1 MFPNRQ
7 NPRMRRAANV
17 VRPFAGSSSSESPF
31 STVALWLLCLFVFSV
46 PLENSIVI
54 PGIGTIGR
62 IIGLIAFV
70 AGIVAVVESGKFRT
84 PILPHL
90 MMVLF
95 VVWVSL
101 SFFWTIGP
109 DETTD
114 EIISYVQ
121 LIAMV
126 LLIWAEAPKAEQ
138 QQRLMR
144 AYILGAGVLAVAT
157 ILQNQSSAVGVRQ
170 GAFNMNPNDIG
181 LRIVLAVPMALYL
194 AVVDKRPIWP
204 WVYRGVVGA
213 ASVAVFYTASRGGFV
228 ALIAA
233 FLMIPLTLRSWTSK
247 QKLATVVLVVIGALV
262 AIRMVPQRAW
272 TRLGETQSEIT
283 EGTMDA
289 RTVIWHAGLEVY
301 YEHPFLGIG
310 AGAFPVAV
318 QQKTA
323 TAWAPHNT
331 FLSVLVELG
340 AIGFGIFAVM
350 LFTLVTAATRMQNLE
365 RSLWLVML
373 LSWALGCF
381 VMNWEYYKPTW
392 FLFAMLAAQSAVYAT
407 APVRQRFAQQGLRQP
422 YRGQPGR
429 VPKRVREFWNANF
442 EQQVGGP
449 QVEERSYRPVR
460 GKR

>member
-1 MFPNRQ
+1 
-7 NPRMRRAANV
+7 MRRPVGVAQ
-17 VRPFAGSSSSESPF
+17 PFSGSGSNESPF
-31 STVALWLLCLFVFSV
+31 AVVALWLLCLFVFAV

-54 PGIGTIGR
+54 PGFGTISR

-70 AGIVAVVESGKFRT
+70 AGIVSVVESGKFRT

-101 SFFWTIGP
+101 SFFWTISP
-109 DETTD
+109 DDTTE

-126 LLIWAEAPKAEQ
+126 LLIWAEAPKPEQ

-144 AYILGAGVLAVAT
+144 AYIIGAGALAVAT
-157 ILQNQSSAVGVRQ
+157 ILQNESSVVGVRQ

-181 LRIVLAVPMALYL
+181 LRIVLSVPMALYL
-194 AVVDKRPIWP
+194 SAVDKRRIWP
-204 WVYRGVVGA
+204 WIYRAEVVA
-213 ASVAVFYTASRGGFV
+213 ASCGLFFTASRGGFV

-233 FLMIPLTLRSWTSK
+233 FLMIPLTLKSWTTK
-247 QKLATVVLVVIGALV
+247 QKLATLVLVVIGALV
-262 AIRMVPQRAW
+262 AIRMVPQKAW
-272 TRLGETQSEIT
+272 TRLGSTETEIT

-301 YEHPFLGIG
+301 FDHPFLGIG

-350 LFTLVTAATRMQNLE
+350 LFTLITAAMRMQSLE

-373 LSWALGCF
+373 LSWALGGF

-392 FLFAMLAAQSAVYAT
+392 FVFAMLAVQSASYAM
-407 APVRQRFAQQGLRQP
+407 ASPVRQRFVQGVQQP

-442 EQQVGGP
+442 EQQMGP
-449 QVEERSYRPVR
+449 RVEERGYRPMR

>member
-1 MFPNRQ
+1 MFSNRQ
-7 NPRMRRAANV
+7 SLRMRQPIGVAH
-17 VRPFAGSSSSESPF
+17 PFAGSSSSESPIAI
-31 STVALWLLCLFVFSV
+31 VALWLLALFVFSM
-46 PLENSIVI
+46 PLENSIVV

-62 IIGLIAFV
+62 IIGLVAFV
-70 AGIVAVVESGKFRT
+70 AGLVSIVESGKFRT
-84 PILPHL
+84 PIVPHL
-90 MMVLF
+90 MMVMF
-95 VVWVSL
+95 VIWVCL
-101 SFFWTIGP
+101 SYFWTIGAE
-109 DETTD
+109 ETT
-114 EIISYVQ
+114 EEMISYVQ

-126 LLIWAEAPKAEQ
+126 LLIWAEAPKPEQ

-144 AYILGAGVLAVAT
+144 AYILGAGILAVAT
-157 ILQNQSSAVGVRQ
+157 VLTNQSSAVGVRQ

-181 LRIVLAVPMALYL
+181 LRIVISVPMALYL
-194 AVVDKRPIWP
+194 SVVDKRPLWP
-204 WVYRGVVGA
+204 WIYRAQVIA
-213 ASVAVFYTASRGGFV
+213 AACGVFYTASRGGFV

-233 FLMIPLTLRSWTSK
+233 FLMIPLTLRAWTRK

-262 AIRMVPQRAW
+262 AIRMVPQKAW

-301 YEHPFLGIG
+301 FEHPFLGIG

-318 QQKTA
+318 QQVTA

-340 AIGFGIFAVM
+340 AIGFAIFTVM
-350 LFTLVTAATRMQNLE
+350 LVTLIAAALRMQNLE

-373 LSWALGCF
+373 LSWGLGCF

-392 FLFAMLAAQSAVYAT
+392 FLFSMLAVQSAAYAT
-407 APVRQRFAQQGLRQP
+407 APVRHRFVQGVRHP
-422 YRGQPGR
+422 FRGQPGR

-442 EQQVGGP
+442 EQQMGP
-449 QVEERSYRPVR
+449 RIDERGYRPMR

>member
-1 MFPNRQ
+1 
-7 NPRMRRAANV
+7 MRRPMGV
-17 VRPFAGSSSSESPF
+17 GRPFAASTGESPI
-31 STVALWLLCLFVFSV
+31 STVALWLLSLFIFSI

-62 IIGLIAFV
+62 VIGLVAFI

-84 PILPHL
+84 PIVPHL

-101 SFFWTIGP
+101 SYFWTIGP
-109 DETTD
+109 EETT
-114 EIISYVQ
+114 EELISYVQ

-138 QQRLMR
+138 QERLMR
-144 AYILGAGVLAVAT
+144 AYIIGAGVLAVAT
-157 ILQNQSSAVGVRQ
+157 IMQNEGSAVVGVRQ

-181 LRIVLAVPMALYL
+181 LRIVISVPMALYL
-194 AVVDKRPIWP
+194 SVKEKNPLWAWFYRIQVV
-204 WVYRGVVGA
+204 A
-213 ASVAVFYTASRGGFV
+213 AACGMFFTASRGAFV
-228 ALIAA
+228 AFLAA
-233 FLMIPLTLRSWTSK
+233 MLMIPLTLRQWTGK
-247 QKLATVVLVVIGALV
+247 QKLATAVLVVIGALI
-262 AIRMVPQRAW
+262 AIRMVPQRAFS
-272 TRLGETQSEIT
+272 RLGETSSEIT

-289 RTVIWHAGLEVY
+289 RTVIWNAGLEVF

-318 QQKTA
+318 QAKTA

-340 AIGFGIFAVM
+340 SIGFGIFAVM
-350 LFTLVTAATRMQNLE
+350 LITLITAAMRMEKLE

-373 LSWALGCF
+373 LSWGLGCF

-392 FLFAMLAAQSAVYAT
+392 FLFAMLAVQSAAYAT
-407 APVRQRFAQQGLRQP
+407 APVRQRVAQMGRQP

-429 VPKRVREFWNANF
+429 VPKRVREFWNTNF
-442 EQQVGGP
+442 EQQTGGP
-449 QVEERSYRPVR
+449 NVEERSYRPVR

>member
-1 MFPNRQ
+1 MG
-7 NPRMRRAANV
+7 V
-17 VRPFAGSSSSESPF
+17 GRPFAASSGESPI
-31 STVALWLLCLFVFSV
+31 STVALWLLSLFIFSI

-62 IIGLIAFV
+62 VIGLVAFI

-84 PILPHL
+84 PIVPHL

-101 SFFWTIGP
+101 SYFWTIGP
-109 DETTD
+109 EETT
-114 EIISYVQ
+114 EELISYVQ

-138 QQRLMR
+138 QERLMR
-144 AYILGAGVLAVAT
+144 AYIIGAGVLAVAT
-157 ILQNQSSAVGVRQ
+157 IMQNEGSAVVGVRQ

-181 LRIVLAVPMALYL
+181 LRIVISVPMALYL
-194 AVVDKRPIWP
+194 SVKEKNPLWAWFYRIQVV
-204 WVYRGVVGA
+204 A
-213 ASVAVFYTASRGGFV
+213 AACGMFFTASRGAFV
-228 ALIAA
+228 AFLAA
-233 FLMIPLTLRSWTSK
+233 MLMIPLTLRQWTGK
-247 QKLATVVLVVIGALV
+247 QKLATAVLVVIGALI
-262 AIRMVPQRAW
+262 AIRMVPQRAFS
-272 TRLGETQSEIT
+272 RLGETSSEIT

-289 RTVIWHAGLEVY
+289 RTVIWNAGLEVF

-318 QQKTA
+318 QAKTA

-340 AIGFGIFAVM
+340 SIGFGIFAVM
-350 LFTLVTAATRMQNLE
+350 LITLITAAMRMEKLE

-373 LSWALGCF
+373 LSWGLGCF

-392 FLFAMLAAQSAVYAT
+392 FLFAMLAVQSAAYAT
-407 APVRQRFAQQGLRQP
+407 APVRQRVAQMGRQP

-429 VPKRVREFWNANF
+429 VPKRVREFWNTNF
-442 EQQVGGP
+442 EQQTGGP
-449 QVEERSYRPVR
+449 NVEERSYRPVR

>member
-1 MFPNRQ
+1 
-7 NPRMRRAANV
+7 MRRSANV
-17 VRPFAGSSSSESPF
+17 ARPFAGSSSGESPF
-31 STVALWLLCLFVFSV
+31 STVALWLLCLFVFSI

-62 IIGLIAFV
+62 VIGLIAFV
-70 AGIVAVVESGKFRT
+70 AGIIAVIESGKFRT

-90 MMVLF
+90 MMVMF

-101 SFFWTIGP
+101 TYFWTISS
-109 DETTD
+109 DETVQ
-114 EIISYVQ
+114 ELVSYVQ

-126 LLIWAEAPKAEQ
+126 LLIWAEAPKPEQ

-144 AYILGAGVLAVAT
+144 AYIIGAGVLAVAT
-157 ILQNQSSAVGVRQ
+157 ILQNQGSVVGVRQ

-181 LRIVLAVPMALYL
+181 LRIVLSVPMALYL
-194 AVVDKRPIWP
+194 SAVDKSPIWG
-204 WVYRGVVGA
+204 WFYRAQVIA
-213 ASVAVFYTASRGGFV
+213 AACGMFFTASRGAFV
-228 ALIAA
+228 AFIAA
-233 FLMIPLTLRSWTSK
+233 MLMIPLTLRSWSFK
-247 QKLATVVLVVIGALV
+247 QKLATVVLVVIGSLV
-262 AIRMVPQRAW
+262 AIRMVPQKAW
-272 TRLGETQSEIT
+272 TRLGSTESEIT

-289 RTVIWHAGLEVY
+289 RTVIWQAGLEVY
-301 YEHPFLGIG
+301 FDHPFLGIG
-310 AGAFPVAV
+310 AGTFPIAV

-340 AIGFGIFAVM
+340 AVGFCIFTV
-350 LFTLVTAATRMQNLE
+350 LLITLTSAAMRMQSLE

-392 FLFAMLAAQSAVYAT
+392 FVFAMLAVQSGAYAV
-407 APVRQRFAQQGLRQP
+407 APVRQRFAGHSVQQP

-442 EQQVGGP
+442 EQQMGP
-449 QVEERSYRPVR
+449 RAEEHSYRPMR

>member
-7 NPRMRRAANV
+7 SPRMRGAGSV
-17 VRPFAGSSSSESPF
+17 VRPFAPASANESPIA
-31 STVALWLLCLFVFSV
+31 TIALWLLALFVFSV
-46 PLENSIVI
+46 PLENSIVV

-62 IIGLIAFV
+62 IIGLVAFV
-70 AGIVAVVESGKFRT
+70 AGIVAVVETGKFRT
-84 PILPHL
+84 PIVPHL

-95 VVWVSL
+95 VVWVCL
-101 SFFWTIGP
+101 SYFWTIGP
-109 DETTD
+109 EETT
-114 EIISYVQ
+114 EEMISYVQ

-126 LLIWAEAPKAEQ
+126 LLIWAEAPKPEQ

-144 AYILGAGVLAVAT
+144 AYIIGATVLAVAT
-157 ILQNQSSAVGVRQ
+157 VLTNEHSVVGVRQ

-181 LRIVLAVPMALYL
+181 LRIVLSVPMALYL
-194 AVVDKRPIWP
+194 AVVDKRPVWP
-204 WVYRGVVGA
+204 WIYRASIVA
-213 ASVAVFYTASRGGFV
+213 ASCGVFFTASRGGFV

-233 FLMIPLTLRSWTSK
+233 FLMVPLTLKAWTPK
-247 QKLATVVLVVIGALV
+247 QKLATVVLVIIGSLV

-289 RTVIWHAGLEVY
+289 RTVIWHAGLEAY
-301 YEHPFLGIG
+301 YDHPFVGIG
-310 AGAFPVAV
+310 AGAFPIAV

-350 LFTLVTAATRMQNLE
+350 LFSMITAASRMQNLE

-392 FLFAMLAAQSAVYAT
+392 FLFAMLAAQSSAYAAAV
-407 APVRQRFAQQGLRQP
+407 PVRQRFAQGVRQP

-429 VPKRVREFWNANF
+429 VPQRVREFWNANF

-449 QVEERSYRPVR
+449 RVEERNYRPAR

>member
-1 MFPNRQ
+1 
-7 NPRMRRAANV
+7 
-17 VRPFAGSSSSESPF
+17 
-31 STVALWLLCLFVFSV
+31 
-46 PLENSIVI
+46 
-54 PGIGTIGR
+54 
-62 IIGLIAFV
+62 
-70 AGIVAVVESGKFRT
+70 
-84 PILPHL
+84 
-90 MMVLF
+90 VL
-95 VVWVSL
+95 
-101 SFFWTIGP
+101 TN
-109 DETTD
+109 E
-114 EIISYVQ
+114 
-121 LIAMV
+121 
-126 LLIWAEAPKAEQ
+126 
-138 QQRLMR
+138 
-144 AYILGAGVLAVAT
+144 
-157 ILQNQSSAVGVRQ
+157 SSAVGVRQ

-181 LRIVLAVPMALYL
+181 LRIVLSVPMALYL

-204 WVYRGVVGA
+204 WIYRASIIA
-213 ASVAVFYTASRGGFV
+213 ASCGVFFTASRGGFV

-233 FLMIPLTLRSWTSK
+233 FLMVPLTLKAWTPK
-247 QKLATVVLVVIGALV
+247 QKLATVVLVIIGSLV

-289 RTVIWHAGLEVY
+289 RTVIWHAGLEAY
-301 YEHPFLGIG
+301 YDHPFLGIG
-310 AGAFPVAV
+310 AGAFPIAV

-350 LFTLVTAATRMQNLE
+350 LFSLVTAAMRMQNLE

-392 FLFAMLAAQSAVYAT
+392 FLFAMLAAQSGAYAAAV
-407 APVRQRFAQQGLRQP
+407 PVRQRFAQGIRQP

-429 VPKRVREFWNANF
+429 VPQRVREFWNANF
-442 EQQVGGP
+442 EQPAGGP
-449 QVEERSYRPVR
+449 RVEERSYRPVR

>member
-1 MFPNRQ
+1 MFPNR
-7 NPRMRRAANV
+7 NHSRT
-17 VRPFAGSSSSESPF
+17 RPSGGGTQAFAGSSSSESPIAV
-31 STVALWLLCLFVFSV
+31 VALWLLALFVFSV
-46 PLENSIVI
+46 PLENSIVV

-62 IIGLIAFV
+62 IIGLVAFV
-70 AGIVAVVESGKFRT
+70 AGLAAVVETGKFRT

-95 VVWVSL
+95 VVWVCL
-101 SFFWTIGP
+101 SYFWTIGSE
-109 DETTD
+109 ETTD
-114 EIISYVQ
+114 EMISYVQ

-126 LLIWAEAPKAEQ
+126 LLIWAEAPKPEQ

-157 ILQNQSSAVGVRQ
+157 VLTNQSSSVGVRQ

-204 WVYRGVVGA
+204 WVYRAVVGA

-228 ALIAA
+228 ALIGA
-233 FLMIPLTLRSWTSK
+233 FLMIPLTLGSWTSK
-247 QKLATVVLVVIGALV
+247 QKLATVVLVVIGSLV

-301 YEHPFLGIG
+301 SDHPFLGIG

-318 QQKTA
+318 QQITA

-340 AIGFGIFAVM
+340 AVGFGIFAVM
-350 LFTLVTAATRMQNLE
+350 LFTLVTAALRMQTLE

-392 FLFAMLAAQSAVYAT
+392 FLFAMLAAQSAAFAA
-407 APVRQRFAQQGLRQP
+407 APVRQRFAQPGFRQP

-429 VPKRVREFWNANF
+429 APQRVREFWNANF
-442 EQQVGGP
+442 EQQTGGP

>member
-7 NPRMRRAANV
+7 SFRTRRPVSVA
-17 VRPFAGSSSSESPF
+17 RPVAQPSSSESPF
-31 STVALWLLCLFVFSV
+31 AIVALWLLALFVFSV

-62 IIGLIAFV
+62 IIGLVAFV
-70 AGIVAVVESGKFRT
+70 AGMVAVVESGKFRT
-84 PILPHL
+84 PIVPHL

-95 VVWVSL
+95 VVWVCL
-101 SFFWTIGP
+101 SYFWTIGSE
-109 DETTD
+109 ETT
-114 EIISYVQ
+114 EEMISYVQ

-126 LLIWAEAPKAEQ
+126 LLIWAEAPKPEH

-144 AYILGAGVLAVAT
+144 AYVLGAGFLAVAT
-157 ILQNQSSAVGVRQ
+157 ILQNQGSTVGRQ
-170 GAFNMNPNDIG
+170 GAFNMNANDIG
-181 LRIVLAVPMALYL
+181 LRIVLSIPMALYL

-204 WVYRGVVGA
+204 WVYRAVVAAGA
-213 ASVAVFYTASRGGFV
+213 CGIFFTASRGSFV
-228 ALIAA
+228 ALLASG
-233 FLMIPLTLRSWTSK
+233 LMIPLTLGSWTTK
-247 QKLATVVLVVIGALV
+247 QKLATVVLVVIGAAV
-262 AIRMVPQRAW
+262 AIKMVPEKAW

-301 YEHPFLGIG
+301 EEHPFLGIG
-310 AGAFPVAV
+310 AGAFPIAAE
-318 QQKTA
+318 QKTA

-340 AIGFGIFAVM
+340 SVGFAIFAVM
-350 LFTLVTAATRMQNLE
+350 LFTLVTAAWRMEPLE

-373 LSWALGCF
+373 LSWGLGCF
-381 VMNWEYYKPTW
+381 AMNWEYYKPTW
-392 FLFAMLAAQSAVYAT
+392 FLFAMVAVQSGAYAV
-407 APVRQRFAQQGLRQP
+407 APVRQRFAQGMRQP

-429 VPKRVREFWNANF
+429 VPQRVREFWNTNF
-442 EQQVGGP
+442 EQQAGP
-449 QVEERSYRPVR
+449 RVDERSYRPMR